1 MKATKSGELKH
12 RQLTLWDYL
21 QKDTQEEE
29 SYAEVCVSPRMAETD
44 TTNTSKQEGGLL
56 EKILSPENMN
66 RAYKQVKRNK
76 GAGGVDGMTVD
87 ELGPWTREHRD
98 ELLKSLRDGS
108 YRPQPVRRVE
118 IPKENGKTRKLGIP
132 TVIDRMVQQAVSQV
146 LSPIYEEQFSE
157 SSYGFRPGRS
167 AHDALRQCQRNI
179 TDGYEYVVDMDLEK
193 YFDTV
198 NQSKLVQ
205 VLSETIKDGR
215 VISLI
220 HKFLRAGVM
229 DGGVFEESPEG
240 VPQGGPLSPLFGN
253 IMLNECDHELERRR
267 HRFVRYADD
276 LMIFSKSRKAAQRTL
291 KSIIPYIEGKLFLTV
306 NREKTKV
313 AEIRDVRFLGYGF
326 YIYQG
331 EGRLKVHPKSA
342 KKLKDRLREVTGRS
356 NGLSVEN
363 RRAKLNYIIRGWVN
377 YFKLADMKKL
387 METLDQWLR
396 RRLRMV
402 TWKRWKKART
412 RYANLKKAGIPDWQA
427 WQWAYTR
434 LGYWRVAGSWILTR
448 AMPNEVFKK
457 AGYLS
462 LKELYLAAH
471 V

>member
-1 MKATKSGELKH
+1 
-12 RQLTLWDYL
+12 
-21 QKDTQEEE
+21 
-29 SYAEVCVSPRMAETD
+29 
-44 TTNTSKQEGGLL
+44 
-56 EKILSPENMN
+56 
-66 RAYKQVKRNK
+66 
-76 GAGGVDGMTVD
+76 
-87 ELGPWTREHRD
+87 
-98 ELLKSLRDGS
+98 
-108 YRPQPVRRVE
+108 
-118 IPKENGKTRKLGIP
+118 
-132 TVIDRMVQQAVSQV
+132 
-146 LSPIYEEQFSE
+146 
-157 SSYGFRPGRS
+157 
-167 AHDALRQCQRNI
+167 
-179 TDGYEYVVDMDLEK
+179 
-193 YFDTV
+193 
-198 NQSKLVQ
+198 
-205 VLSETIKDGR
+205 
-215 VISLI
+215 
-220 HKFLRAGVM
+220 
-229 DGGVFEESPEG
+229 
-240 VPQGGPLSPLFGN
+240 
-253 IMLNECDHELERRR
+253 MLNECDHELERRR

-291 KSIIPYIEGKLFLTV
+291 KNIIPYIEGKLFLTV